1 MLDAQNAAAILQLI
15 SDSKSTLSEFLCF
28 IFEDRNLDGH
38 PAVQDTIDNI
48 KPFLSTLLDHRGL
61 HNPMLQWALAVTN
74 RDHAQS
80 IQQLTR
86 TSEGWHF
93 AASNAS
99 ADQISDF
106 QLEEMAQQIENT
118 APRLWKT
125 VTALL
130 SADPKQMRRR
140 SRQDLTDE
148 AEAMRVD
155 SDVLEEEDDTEFWED
170 IVGGEADSPDA
181 ATHSE
186 DHPHRAKTA
195 QQRERILIGVCGHE
209 ALLENM
215 LIDIPS
221 EGDLYH

>member
-1 MLDAQNAAAILQLI
+1 MLDAQKAAAILQLI
-15 SDSKSTLSEFLCF
+15 SDSRSTLSEFLCF
-28 IFEDRNLDGH
+28 IFEDPNLDDH

-48 KPFLSTLLDHRGL
+48 KPFLSTLLDHHGL
-61 HNPMLQWALAVTN
+61 HNPMLQWVLTVTD

-80 IQQLTR
+80 IQKLTR

-106 QLEEMAQQIENT
+106 QLEKMAQQIEYT

-140 SRQDLTDE
+140 SSQDLTVDE

-155 SDVLEEEDDTEFWED
+155 VLDEDDDTEFWED
-170 IVGGEADSPDA
+170 VVSGDTDAPDA
-181 ATHSE
+181 ATHSDE
-186 DHPHRAKTA
+186 HPHKAKTA
-195 QQRERILIGVCGHE
+195 QQRERILIGVCGPE
-209 ALLENM
+209 ALLEHSA
-215 LIDIPS
+215 DVPS